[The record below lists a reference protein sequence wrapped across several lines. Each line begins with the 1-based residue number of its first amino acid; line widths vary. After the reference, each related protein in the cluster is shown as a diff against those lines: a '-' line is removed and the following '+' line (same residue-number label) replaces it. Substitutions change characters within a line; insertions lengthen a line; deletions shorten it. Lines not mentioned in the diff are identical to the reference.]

1 MSLGSEKAA
10 GGTPADG
17 KLAAVMPVSVVS
29 VNTAAAATA
38 HVSAWLSFQDGA
50 PPPPAR
56 GWRNA
61 FRRCCAHRRPGSA
74 GYAPLERAFNDEINR
89 EMRPLRLFFTAVA
102 FGCCF
107 VLAFLWVSAAS
118 IAAAGGGA

>member
-1 MSLGSEKAA
+1 MSLWSEKVHA
-10 GGTPADG
+10 GGTDG
-17 KLAAVMPVSVVS
+17 ELAVMTPVSVV
-29 VNTAAAATA
+29 TAAAATA
-38 HVSAWLSFQDGA
+38 HVSAWLSFEDGA

-74 GYAPLERAFNDEINR
+74 GCAPLERAFNDEINR
-89 EMRPLRLFFTAVA
+89 EMRPLRLFITAVA
-102 FGCCF
+102 FCSYF
-107 VLAFLWVSAAS
+107 VLALIGVSAAS